1 MKNKK
6 EVMLYEYVF
15 SLTEK
20 KLYKVE
26 QPCRETEKMYIRIK
40 PEKPL
45 EIKDAFIENTAIR
58 RYVFNYST
66 CAGRIAKTEL
76 NKVIGNVVVS
86 LDPNDDERVMQLFEK
101 DYKENLEYARESY
114 QKACNR
120 YDEFNRAWANIIEE
134 NTIKTP
140 ADMYQRVKDEY
151 FKYDTELNSLFFDFR
166 VRMSKK
172 DILET
177 YAELQHDINGD
188 FVGRFENNKEQD
200 ELIPHTPDWDEVYE
214 GNCKDF
220 LESFNG
226 SDEFRRY
233 NDEERLD
240 FVWQNEEDQI

>member
-6 EVMLYEYVF
+6 EVMVYEYIF

-45 EIKDAFIENTAIR
+45 EVKDAFIENTAIR

-86 LDPNDDERVMQLFEK
+86 LEPNDDERVMQLFEK
-101 DYKENLEYARESY
+101 EYKENLEFAREIY
-114 QKACNR
+114 QKACDH
-120 YDEFNRAWANIIEE
+120 YDDFNRAWASIIEE

-140 ADMYQRVKDEY
+140 DSMYKHVMDEY
-151 FKYDTELNSLFFDFR
+151 NKYDTELNGLFFDFR
-166 VRMSKK
+166 VRMQKK
-172 DILET
+172 DIMRT
-177 YAELQHDINGD
+177 YAKLQSDINGD
-188 FVGRFENNKEQD
+188 WVLRFANDKGKD
-200 ELIPHTPDWDEVYE
+200 ELIPNTPEWDEIYE

-233 NDEERLD
+233 NDGERVD
-240 FVWQNEEDQI
+240 FVW